1 MSNPLADS
9 WRRLRAATWA
19 RSLEFIRD
27 KASVGWN
34 LIFPVLLV
42 VGLAYVFSGPG
53 QPMFKVGVLAPEG
66 TALNATLHPFLATPQ
81 VQFYREQAGPAALH
95 KVQLQRIDMLLD
107 FSAVPGHDPGR
118 YWVNQNSPK
127 GQLLEQLL
135 HGAGGAVLQRQAMD
149 GVQARYV
156 DWVTPGILGMNMM
169 WGCLFGIGYVIVRY
183 RKNGYLKR
191 LNATP
196 LRAFEFLLA
205 QLISRLL
212 LIVAVNGVVF
222 MACRLLLNLRM
233 EGSYLDLLLLTTL
246 AVFSMISLGL
256 VVSAR
261 ISSEE
266 LAGGIL
272 NVIATPMMVVCGV
285 FFSIDGAPHVLQVVA
300 QLLPLTHLI
309 NGARAI
315 MLDGAGLAQIAPN
328 LLALSAMSLIYIV
341 LGSALFKW
349 RQD

>member
-1 MSNPLADS
+1 MSNPFLDS

-27 KASVGWN
+27 RSAVGWN

-42 VGLAYVFSGPG
+42 LGLAYVFSGPG
-53 QPMFKVGVLAPEG
+53 QPMFKVGVLAPAEV
-66 TALNATLHPFLATPQ
+66 ALDAKLHPFLGTPQ
-81 VQFYREQAGPAALH
+81 VQFYREEAGEVSLH
-95 KVQLQRIDMLLD
+95 KVQLQRIDMLID
-107 FSAVPGHDPGR
+107 FTQQGAGR
-118 YWVNQNSPK
+118 YWVNEQSPK
-127 GQLLEQLL
+127 GKLLEQLL
-135 HGAGGAVLQRQAMD
+135 RGAGGEPLQRQATS
-149 GVQARYV
+149 GAEVRYV
-156 DWVTPGILGMNMM
+156 DWVTPGVLGMNMM
-169 WGCLFGIGYVIVRY
+169 FGCLFGIGYVIVRY

-205 QLISRLL
+205 QLLSRLL
-212 LIVAVNGVVF
+212 LIVVVNAFVF
-222 MACRLLLNLRM
+222 MACRLLLHLHM
-233 EGSYLDLLLLTTL
+233 EGSYWNLLLLTTL
-246 AVFSMISLGL
+246 AVFSMIAMGL

-285 FFSIDGAPHVLQVVA
+285 FFSIDGAPRILQIVA

-315 MLDGAGLAQIAPN
+315 MLDGAGLQQIAPN
-328 LLALSAMSLIYIV
+328 LLALAAMSVVYLV
-341 LGSALFKW
+341 LGATLFKW
-349 RQD
+349 RQN

>member
-1 MSNPLADS
+1 MSNPFLDS

-27 KASVGWN
+27 KSAVGWN

-42 VGLAYVFSGPG
+42 LGLAYVFSGPG
-53 QPMFKVGVLAPEG
+53 QPMFKVGVLAPAG
-66 TALNATLHPFLATPQ
+66 VALDAKLHPFLATPQ
-81 VQFYREQAGPAALH
+81 VQFYREEPGEVSLH
-95 KVQLQRIDMLLD
+95 KVQLQRIDMLVD
-107 FSAVPGHDPGR
+107 FTQGSGR
-118 YWVNQNSPK
+118 YWVNEQSPK
-127 GQLLEQLL
+127 GKLLEQLL
-135 HGAGGAVLQRQAMD
+135 RGAGGETLQRQATS
-149 GVQARYV
+149 GEQVRYV
-156 DWVTPGILGMNMM
+156 DWVTPGVLGMNMM
-169 WGCLFGIGYVIVRY
+169 FGCLFGIGYVIVRY

-205 QLISRLL
+205 QLLSRLL
-212 LIVAVNGVVF
+212 LIVVVNCAVF
-222 MACRLLLNLRM
+222 MACRLLLHLRM
-233 EGSYLDLLLLTTL
+233 EGSYWNLLLLTTL
-246 AVFSMISLGL
+246 AVFSMIAMGL

-285 FFSIDGAPHVLQVVA
+285 FFSIDGAPRILQMVA

-315 MLDGAGLAQIAPN
+315 MLDGAGLREIAPN
-328 LLALSAMSLIYIV
+328 LLALAAMSAVYLV
-341 LGSALFKW
+341 LGAALFKW
-349 RQD
+349 RQN

>member
-27 KASVGWN
+27 KSAVGWN
-34 LIFPVLLV
+34 VIFPVLLV
-42 VGLAYVFSGPG
+42 LGLAYVFSGPG
-53 QPMFKVGVLAPEG
+53 QPMFKVGVLAPAG
-66 TALNATLHPFLATPQ
+66 VALDAKLHPFLATPQ
-81 VQFYREQAGPAALH
+81 VQFYREEPGDAALH
-95 KVQLQRIDMLLD
+95 KVQLQRIDMLAD
-107 FSAVPGHDPGR
+107 FTVVPGR
-118 YWVNQNSPK
+118 YWVNEQSPK
-127 GQLLEQLL
+127 GKLLEQLL
-135 HGAGGAVLQRQAMD
+135 RGAGGDALQRQATS
-149 GVQARYV
+149 GAEARYV
-156 DWVTPGILGMNMM
+156 DWVTPGVLGMNMM
-169 WGCLFGIGYVIVRY
+169 FGCLFGIGYVIVRY

-205 QLISRLL
+205 QLLSRLL
-212 LIVAVNGVVF
+212 LIVVVNCAVF
-222 MACRLLLNLRM
+222 MACRLLLHLRM
-233 EGSYLDLLLLTTL
+233 EGSYWNLLLLTTL
-246 AVFSMISLGL
+246 AVFSMIAMGL

-285 FFSIDGAPHVLQVVA
+285 FFSIDGAPRILQMVA

-315 MLDGAGLAQIAPN
+315 MLDGAGLQQIAPN
-328 LLALSAMSLIYIV
+328 LLALAAMSVIYLV
-341 LGSALFKW
+341 LGAALFKW
-349 RQD
+349 RQN